1 MPDTGTV
8 DYSPPVVLSIA
19 TQAIHNWAGSL
30 IAGAGQGRGV
40 TILPRAITSA
50 ALDVNGQVYELPP
63 MASADAIDAVTWV
76 DSSTNTERR
85 LQTVPRA
92 MESVFSQPASSG
104 CPEVYTLEDG
114 TLRVLP
120 KPTVAGT
127 LRIQYQRRHG
137 VLVSGSDTTSVIS
150 SAANG
155 SNTNVVV
162 GAVPTSFVIGAWVDF
177 FGRYYPHRTKI
188 HGARITNIVGT
199 TVTLALTYADV
210 VAAGVTDDTV
220 CIYGKTP
227 YVQLPLELRS
237 PLTQH
242 IKALITTD
250 LGDMQSA
257 SAADQLAA
265 AGAARAQEMLS
276 PRVHSTPQKV
286 YNPRGLMRGGMR
298 RRWPG
303 DSR

>member
-8 DYSPPVVLSIA
+8 DYSPQVVLSIA

-50 ALDVNGQVYELPP
+50 AVDVNGQVYELPP

-120 KPTVAGT
+120 KPTAAGT

-137 VLVSGSDTTSVIS
+137 VLVSGSDTASIVS
-150 SAANG
+150 
-155 SNTNVVV
+155 
-162 GAVPTSFVIGAWVDF
+162 AVPTATYVDITLSAVPAAFVNGAWVDI

-188 HGARITNIVGT
+188 HGGLVSAVGGSVVRVNIPG
-199 TVTLALTYADV
+199 ADYT
-210 VAAGVTDDTV
+210 AAQVTDDTI
-220 CIYGKTP
+220 CTYGKTP

-276 PRVHSTPQKV
+276 PRVHSTPQKI
-286 YNPRGLMRGGMR
+286 YNPRGLMRGGVR